1 MNKNLMPIVT
11 EFLSEN
17 EIDSRAA
24 IFFFASIVRTLLSDL
39 EENKFEKIKD
49 FKQNVLL
56 FILDE

>member
-1 MNKNLMPIVT
+1 MPIVT